1 MPSHPAPELLHL
13 LDAAGLQALRS
24 AWAWRLGEV
33 WQPLMA
39 SVIGD
44 VFVLTP
50 AGSVWWLSTASGDLE
65 QVADSPADF
74 RARLSDPEAQD
85 EWFLPGLVH
94 ALQEQGKTLL
104 PGQLYGY
111 SVLPVFE
118 GGSFSVENMLPV
130 DAAAH
135 YTLSGELLRA
145 AARRRPGEAL
155 GAVSLGD

>member
-1 MPSHPAPELLHL
+1 MRPEPAAELLHP

-24 AWAWRLGEV
+24 AWAWRLGPT
-33 WQPLMA
+33 WQPLLA
-39 SVIGD
+39 SAIGD
-44 VFVLTP
+44 VFVQTP

-65 QVADSPADF
+65 QVADSPTAF
-74 RARLSDPEAQD
+74 RTRLSDPDAQD

-94 ALQEQGKTLL
+94 ALRAHGKHLL

-130 DAAAH
+130 NAAEH
-135 YTLSGELLRA
+135 YALSGELLRA
-145 AARRRPGEAL
+145 AAGLRPGEGV
-155 GAVSLGD
+155 GAVPLGG